1 MSMNFTRLETREEI
15 EFRRREDA
23 ARISEL
29 YRLPRDVCE
38 RIVAMAKNIDQAH
51 SIASLMK

>member
-1 MSMNFTRLETREEI
+1 MRIEIARLESREEI
-15 EFRRREDA
+15 EFRRKEDA
-23 ARISEL
+23 ARLSER
-29 YRLPRDVCE
+29 YDLPRDVAE

>member
-1 MSMNFTRLETREEI
+1 MAINLNRLETREEI

-23 ARISEL
+23 ARIAEL
-29 YRLPRDVCE
+29 YNLPRDVSE